1 MQFGSTRLSE
11 RSSPAMCAAV
21 KAMGRGARGPADR
34 TESHHAQIHVLCT
47 SLEPN
52 CKRNITNVPLPKIT
66 QILQPR
72 SSFISGNL
80 RLSFKL
86 PLDPSIR
93 A

>member
-1 MQFGSTRLSE
+1 
-11 RSSPAMCAAV
+11 
-21 KAMGRGARGPADR
+21 MGQGARGPADR

-52 CKRNITNVPLPKIT
+52 CKRNITNVTLPKIT
-66 QILQPR
+66 QALQLQ

-80 RLSFKL
+80 RLKFKL
-86 PLDPSIR
+86 SFDPSNR